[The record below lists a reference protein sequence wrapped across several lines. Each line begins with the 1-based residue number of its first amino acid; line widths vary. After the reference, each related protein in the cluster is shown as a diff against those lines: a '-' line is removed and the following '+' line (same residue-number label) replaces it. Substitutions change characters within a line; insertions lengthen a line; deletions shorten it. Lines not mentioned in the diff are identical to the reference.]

1 MSQTAGSETV
11 GEATDFHLDP
21 RTAAAF
27 PVAAKASMG
36 DAQLRRN
43 VRHATDVIQAKR
55 ARVVE
60 EMPDWQELRTAGEAI
75 RRHTMR
81 HLDFYLEEFERN
93 CAAAGGQ
100 VHWARDAEEARRIVV
115 ELAKATGADGMGGGT
130 AGGTQKATTEV
141 IKIKSMTTEEIQL
154 NTALEAAGIH
164 AYETDLAELIIQ
176 LGHDQPSHIVVPAL
190 HKNRAQIREIFRK
203 EMNLP
208 ELGSTPEDLAE
219 AARTFLREKFL
230 RVKTAV
236 SGANFLIAETGGV
249 CIVESEGNGRMCLT
263 LPETLIAVAG
273 IDKVIPCYEDLE
285 VFLQLLPRSAT
296 GERMNPYN
304 SIWTGVDPAQKDGPR
319 SFHIVLMDNAR
330 TEILADEE
338 ARQTLHCIRCG
349 ACQNACPVYQQ
360 TGGHAYGSVY
370 AGPIGAILTPQLME
384 MHHAQSL
391 PYASSLCGACYEV
404 CPVKINIP
412 EVLIHLRHKVVEQ
425 QTAGLRILA
434 NPEAIALKTA
444 GLVFRNEGAFR
455 ASQKLGRLAEL
466 PLSRKDAE
474 GVGWIDWLPG
484 MLGGWTQARDLR
496 EMPKQTFRAWFEQR
510 GKDGAGRRAGEPGFD
525 AATKRPENAA
535 RRRANDER

>member
-1 MSQTAGSETV
+1 MSGA
-11 GEATDFHLDP
+11 LDP
-21 RTAAAF
+21 TTAPKF
-27 PVAAKASMG
+27 QVAAKALMG
-36 DAQLRRN
+36 DSQLRKN
-43 VRHATDVIQAKR
+43 VRHATKVIQTKR
-55 ARVVE
+55 AKVVA
-60 EMPDWQELRTAGEAI
+60 EMPDWQDLRESGMQM

-81 HLDFYLEEFERN
+81 HLDFYLEQFERN
-93 CAAAGGQ
+93 CTAAGGH
-100 VHWARDAEEARRIVV
+100 VHWAKDAEDARRIVV
-115 ELAKATGADGMGGGT
+115 ELVKASGTDG
-130 AGGTQKATTEV
+130 KSPTEV

-154 NTALEAAGIH
+154 NKALEAAGVH

-190 HKNRAQIREIFRK
+190 HKNRSQIREIFRR

-208 ELGSTPEDLAE
+208 DLGGTPQHLAD
-219 AARTFLREKFL
+219 AARRFLREKFL

-236 SGANFLIAETGGV
+236 SGANFLVAETGSV

-263 LPETLIAVAG
+263 LPETLISVAG
-273 IDKVIPCYEDLE
+273 IDKVIPRYQDLE
-285 VFLQLLPRSAT
+285 VVLQLLPRSAT

-304 SIWTGVDPAQKDGPR
+304 SLWTGVDKAPTGGDGPR
-319 SFHIVLMDNAR
+319 AFHVVLMDNAR

-338 ARQTLHCIRCG
+338 SRQTLHCIRCG

-412 EVLIHLRHKVVEQ
+412 EVLIHLRNKVVKQ
-425 QTAGLRILA
+425 QSSGFNILV
-434 NPEAIALKTA
+434 NPEVMALKA
-444 GLVFRNEGAFR
+444 VAQVFRSESVFR

-466 PLSRKDAE
+466 PLSRKDAQ
-474 GVGWIDWLPG
+474 GVGWIDWMPG
-484 MLGGWTQARDLR
+484 MLGGWTQVRDLR
-496 EMPKQTFRAWFEQR
+496 VMPKQTFREWFEQR
-510 GKDGAGRRAGEPGFD
+510 SKDAAGRRVED
-525 AATKRPENAA
+525 ATGKGSDNGR
-535 RRRANDER
+535 

>member
-1 MSQTAGSETV
+1 MSGA
-11 GEATDFHLDP
+11 LDP
-21 RTAAAF
+21 TTAPKF
-27 PVAAKASMG
+27 QVAAKALMG
-36 DAQLRRN
+36 DSQLRKN
-43 VRHATDVIQAKR
+43 VRHATNVIQAKR
-55 ARVVE
+55 KRVVD
-60 EMPDWQELRTAGEAI
+60 EMPDWQQLRESGKEI

-81 HLDFYLEEFERN
+81 HLDFYLEQFERN
-93 CAAAGGQ
+93 CTAAGGV
-100 VHWARDAEEARRIVV
+100 VHWAKDAEEARQIVV
-115 ELAKATGADGMGGGT
+115 GLVKASGANGVSPGGAPT
-130 AGGTQKATTEV
+130 TTTEV

-154 NTALEAAGIH
+154 NKALEAAGVH

-190 HKNRAQIREIFRK
+190 HKNRSQIREIFKR

-208 ELGSTPEDLAE
+208 DLGGTPQDLAD
-219 AARTFLREKFL
+219 AARKFLREKFL

-236 SGANFLIAETGGV
+236 SGANFLVAETGSV

-263 LPETLIAVAG
+263 LPETLISIAG
-273 IDKVIPCYEDLE
+273 IDKVVPGYRDLE
-285 VFLQLLPRSAT
+285 VMFQLLPRSAT

-304 SIWTGVDPAQKDGPR
+304 SIWTGVDPVSQDGPR
-319 SFHIVLMDNAR
+319 AFHVVLMDNAR

-412 EVLIHLRHKVVEQ
+412 EVLIHLRNKVVKQ
-425 QTAGLRILA
+425 QSSGLNILA
-434 NPEAIALKTA
+434 NPEVMALKA
-444 GLVFRNEGAFR
+444 AAMIFRSEGAFR

-466 PLSRKDAE
+466 PLSHKDGQGEA
-474 GVGWIDWLPG
+474 WIEWLPG
-484 MLGGWTQARDLR
+484 MLGGWTQVRDLHV
-496 EMPKQTFRAWFEQR
+496 MPRQTFREWFEQR
-510 GKDGAGRRAGEPGFD
+510 GKDAAGRRAAD
-525 AATKRPENAA
+525 KA
-535 RRRANDER
+535 RKESNDER